1 MGQTC
6 WEYSMN
12 EGIELIIFDCDGVL
26 IDSEGISSRVET
38 EELRRS
44 GCDITVET
52 YPEGSLGLAEE
63 EEIWNRIAAEN
74 GIQLPSDFAEKVRG
88 RVIEAFEKELAP
100 IPGVK
105 EVLSKLD
112 TPSCIASSSSPDR
125 LEMCLAL
132 TGLTDF
138 FTNNVFSAAEVS
150 RGKPYPDLF
159 LHAAARMGA
168 DPPRCLVVE
177 DSPAGVQGAR
187 EADMTVL
194 GFLGATHQI
203 PGLPGKLIASGST
216 ALFEHMREF
225 PAMLGKIQSTRG

>member
-1 MGQTC
+1 
-6 WEYSMN
+6 MN

-38 EELRRS
+38 EELRRC
-44 GCDITVET
+44 GCSITVET
-52 YPEGSLGLAEE
+52 YLEGALGLAEE

-74 GIQLPSDFAEKVRG
+74 GIRLPSDFAETVRG
-88 RVIEAFEKELAP
+88 RVTEAFEKELIP
-100 IPGVK
+100 IPGVS

-125 LEMCLAL
+125 LKKCLAL
-132 TGLTDF
+132 TGLTEF

-150 RGKPYPDLF
+150 RGKPHPDLF
-159 LHAAARMGA
+159 LHAASRMGA

-187 EADMTVL
+187 AANMTVL

-216 ALFEHMREF
+216 ALFKDMHEF
-225 PAMLGKIQSTRG
+225 PAILGKIQSTRE